1 MHPTTYRRNPR
12 RGALFFAVLV
22 AVGQV
27 FAATPPPPTPTPAPT
42 PGVASTAGYLGL
54 NSKVSA
60 NVVGVLPAGGPAD
73 NFTAGYA
80 NSFFDGDIA
89 EVILYNRNLSAGER
103 LIENNYLQNK
113 YNLSGFTAPPATAPP
128 TGLVSSAV
136 TANSVTLSWSASSG
150 TAGVIGYQVYSGN
163 TLLASTTGTFYELTG
178 LSNGASYNFT
188 IVAVDSLGRIS
199 ATSTPLGVTLTAGWP
214 YSSDPYGDADGDG
227 VPNYEDARPND
238 PAIGILKVTIIAP
251 ANGSSVQ

>member
-1 MHPTTYRRNPR
+1 MPPRIYLRNPSH
-12 RGALFFAVLV
+12 GALLLALLI
-22 AVGQV
+22 AVGQLS
-27 FAATPPPPTPTPAPT
+27 AATQPAPTPTPAPT
-42 PGVASTAGYLGL
+42 PGVASTAGNLAQT
-54 NSKVSA
+54 SKVSA
-60 NVVGVLPAGGPAD
+60 NVVGALPAGGPVD

-80 NSFFDGDIA
+80 NSFFDGDIV
-89 EVILYNRNLSAGER
+89 EVILYNRNLYDGER

-150 TAGVIGYQVYSGN
+150 TAGVIGYQIYSGN
-163 TLLASTTGTFYELTG
+163 TLLASTAGTFYELTG

-199 ATSTPLGVTLTAGWP
+199 ATSTPLGVTLTSGWP
-214 YSSDPYGDADGDG
+214 YASDPYGDADGDG

-251 ANGSSVQ
+251 TNGSTVQ